1 MHGLL
6 LIPNTVLFL
15 ILFFLSIALL
25 YYIIKT
31 AVSSGVREANARILE
46 SVREIEKSV
55 HEIKTKKES
64 S

>member
-1 MHGLL
+1 MNDILL
-6 LIPNTVLFL
+6 MPNTSVFL
-15 ILFFLSIALL
+15 ILWFLSIALF

-31 AVSSGVREANARILE
+31 AVRNGVEQASARLLE

-64 S
+64 R